1 MGVGLNS
8 ALARISSGSSCVVF
22 FFFSPLKLYICGSYS
37 IICTYGHDNLAF
49 KLRSVLDETWR

>member
-8 ALARISSGSSCVVF
+8 ALARISPGGACVLFCFFLYLSCTFVVHT
-22 FFFSPLKLYICGSYS
+22 L
-37 IICTYGHDNLAF
+37 ICTYGHDNLAF